1 MTATQRDT
9 PLNFDRKAKSKA
21 ANAMG
26 SYFAERLL
34 AYEKHAGLR
43 TRARKPADQ
52 EIFEEQ
58 VKVIINDLIFN
69 RLKPLK
75 DRSGLLSVSLS
86 HRLHGRHPLQNS
98 TLVKTLE
105 LFEAIEFIHLEKGK
119 IGTGLQTRLC
129 LTEKAKEWLEPHHFK
144 VDDFKSV
151 KPKPLIQLRSPKND
165 KKKYKLLEVDY
176 DDPVIRKYL
185 KQVQLLNAHYESADI
200 LYHAD
205 DGTDDTN
212 RFVYRVFTEGSYE
225 SCGRLYGGFW
235 QGLSHQ
241 RRLDWITINDEPV
254 ALLDFGQSAIRLAYA
269 EAGAVP
275 PMTDLYAIPGYE
287 RHRDICKTFI
297 NMLFNKEEAIRLRYR
312 PKALTKNAIDPD
324 LAIAHFRSAIYE
336 FHSPIAHLFK
346 TAIGQRLMFKESQ
359 IVIDSLITMINKGI
373 TALPV
378 GDGVYVQESMVDD
391 ALLVLKKTYVQDC
404 GFEPIINIER

>member
-9 PLNFDRKAKSKA
+9 PLNFDRKFTSKA

-34 AYEKHAGLR
+34 AYEKHAGRR
-43 TRARKPADQ
+43 TRARKLADQ

-69 RLKPLK
+69 YLKPLK

-144 VDDFKSV
+144 VEDFKSV

-165 KKKYKLLEVDY
+165 KKKYKRLEVDY
-176 DDPVIRKYL
+176 DDPVIRRYL
-185 KQVQLLNAHYESADI
+185 EQVQLLNTHYESADI
-200 LYHAD
+200 LYHDD
-205 DGTDDTN
+205 DGTDDTDKL
-212 RFVYRVFTEGSYE
+212 VYSVFTEGSYK

-235 QGLSHQ
+235 QGLSHR
-241 RRLDWITINDEPV
+241 RRLDWITINDEPI
-254 ALLDFGQSAIRLAYA
+254 ALLDFGQSALRLAYA
-269 EAGAVP
+269 EVGAIP
-275 PMTDLYAIPGYE
+275 PLVDLYAIPGYKQ
-287 RHRDICKTFI
+287 HRTFLKRTINQLLNSKDIDSIKY
-297 NMLFNKEEAIRLRYR
+297 L
-312 PKALTKNAIDPD
+312 PKALQSVSDSD
-324 LAIAHFRSAIYE
+324 DRVIARLMWNIYE
-336 FHSPIAHLFK
+336 FHKPISHLFHSD
-346 TAIGQRLMFKESQ
+346 IGQRLMFKESQ
-359 IVIDSLITMINKGI
+359 IVIDSLTTMINKGI

-378 GDGVYVQESMVDD
+378 GDGVYVQESMIDD
-391 ALLVLKKTYVQDC
+391 ALSILKKTYVQYC
-404 GFEPIINIER
+404 GFEPMISIER

>member
-1 MTATQRDT
+1 MTEALRDT
-9 PLNFDRKAKSKA
+9 PLDFDRTASSKA
-21 ANAMG
+21 ADVMG
-26 SYFAERLL
+26 DYFAKRLL
-34 AYEKHAGLR
+34 EFEAYAGIR
-43 TRARKPADQ
+43 TRARKPLDQ
-52 EIFEEQ
+52 AIFDQQ
-58 VKVIINDLIFN
+58 VKVIICNLIYHY
-69 RLKPLK
+69 LKPPK
-75 DRSGLLSVSLS
+75 NRSGWLSVSLS

-105 LFEAIEFIHLEKGK
+105 SLEAIEFIHLEKGK
-119 IGTGLQTRLC
+119 IGTGLQTKLC
-129 LTEKAKEWLEPHHFK
+129 LTEQARDWLEPHRFTAQ
-144 VDDFKSV
+144 DFRTK
-151 KPKPLIQLRSPKND
+151 KTKALIQLRSPKNA
-165 KKKYKLLEVDY
+165 KKKYKLLEVNF
-176 DDPVIRKYL
+176 DDPVIQGYL
-185 KQVQLLNAHYESADI
+185 HQVQTLNAHYESANI

-205 DGTDDTN
+205 DGTDDTD
-212 RFVYRVFTEGSYE
+212 RVVYRVFTEGSYE

-241 RRLDWITINDEPV
+241 RRLEWITINDEPI

-312 PKALTKNAIDPD
+312 PKALTKYSLDPD
-324 LAIAHFRSAIYE
+324 RAIAQFRSAIYE

-346 TAIGQRLMFKESQ
+346 TAIGQRLMFKESR
-359 IVIDSLITMINKGI
+359 IVIDSLITMTKKGI

-378 GDGVYVQESMVDD
+378 GDGIYVQESMIDD
-391 ALLVLKKTYVQDC
+391 ALSILKKTYVQYC
-404 GFEPIINIER
+404 GFEPSITIER